1 MLSILFGDNAMR
13 EQVEKLLRSDLSAY
27 RISKEANVPYM
38 TVNDL
43 VNGKSSIDNAKF
55 STIEKLYN
63 YAVLIQKN
71 TPTN

>member
-1 MLSILFGDNAMR
+1 MR
-13 EQVEKLLRSDLSAY
+13 KEVEELLRSDLSAY
-27 RISKEANVPYM
+27 RIAKEADVPYM

-63 YAVLIQKN
+63 YAKN
-71 TPTN
+71 LK

>member
-1 MLSILFGDNAMR
+1 MR
-13 EQVEKLLRSDLSAY
+13 KVVEDLLRSDISAY

-55 STIEKLYN
+55 YTIEKLYN
-63 YAVLIQKN
+63 YAISLQKN
-71 TPTN
+71 TPTD

>member
-1 MLSILFGDNAMR
+1 MR
-13 EQVEKLLRSDLSAY
+13 KTVEALLRSDISAY

-43 VNGKSSIDNAKF
+43 INGKSSIDNAKF

-63 YAVLIQKN
+63 YAISPQKN
-71 TPTN
+71 TPTD

>member
-1 MLSILFGDNAMR
+1 MR
-13 EQVEKLLRSDLSAY
+13 KVVEELLNSDLSAY
-27 RISKEANVPYM
+27 RISKDANVPYM

-63 YAVLIQKN
+63 YAVSLQKN
-71 TPTN
+71 TPTD

>member
-1 MLSILFGDNAMR
+1 MR
-13 EQVEKLLRSDLSAY
+13 DEVEKLLHSNLSAY

-43 VNGKSSIDNAKF
+43 VNGKSSIDNAKY

-63 YAVLIQKN
+63 YAVLVQKN

>member
-1 MLSILFGDNAMR
+1 MR
-13 EQVEKLLRSDLSAY
+13 EEVEKLLQSDLSAY
-27 RISKEANVPYM
+27 SISKGANVPYM

-43 VNGKSSIDNAKF
+43 VNGKSSIDNAKY

-63 YAVLIQKN
+63 YAVSIQKN

>member
-1 MLSILFGDNAMR
+1 MR
-13 EQVEKLLRSDLSAY
+13 KAVEDLLHSNISAY

-43 VNGKSSIDNAKF
+43 INGKSSIDNAKF

-63 YAVLIQKN
+63 YAISIEKAPAN
-71 TPTN
+71 

>member
-1 MLSILFGDNAMR
+1 MR
-13 EQVEKLLRSDLSAY
+13 KVVEDLLRSDISAY
-27 RISKEANVPYM
+27 RISKDANVPYM

-63 YAVLIQKN
+63 YAVSLQKN